1 MAQSL
6 PSDVHPHHYWH
17 WLRKEYDLGDFY
29 YFDVWPMG
37 PPTLIICEP
46 DVAEQVTVKHSLDKH
61 PMVKEYLKQHLGS
74 ENMAAANGTVWRK
87 ARTIYN
93 PGFATPHLMTVIP
106 NIVQDVL
113 VFHEVL
119 SELAESQEVFQMEST
134 AMKLSF
140 DVIGRLVLNLGLN
153 SQRTSDELV
162 DAFRKQLHFL
172 SSANTWSSPLA
183 GVNPIR
189 QWKIEANS
197 KVIHRYL
204 GRILDNRF
212 AQIDEDSDEKEGEGC
227 CIMDKALYTYNTEIK
242 GQQKGNKRL
251 MDDSFRKLAIDQ

>member
-1 MAQSL
+1 
-6 PSDVHPHHYWH
+6 
-17 WLRKEYDLGDFY
+17 
-29 YFDVWPMG
+29 
-37 PPTLIICEP
+37 
-46 DVAEQVTVKHSLDKH
+46 
-61 PMVKEYLKQHLGS
+61 MVKAYLKQHLGS
-74 ENMAAANGTVWRK
+74 ENMAAANGAVWKK

-93 PGFATPHLMTVIP
+93 PAFATPHLMTVIP
-106 NIVQDVL
+106 NIVTDVL

-140 DVIGRLVLNLGLN
+140 DVIGRLVLNLDLN

-183 GVNPIR
+183 GFNPIQ
-189 QWKIEANS
+189 QWKIRANS

-204 GRILDNRF
+204 GRVLDNRF
-212 AQIDEDSDEKEGEGC
+212 SQIDEDNDDKDGRGC

-242 GQQKGNKRL
+242 GRQKGSKRS
-251 MDDSFRKLAIDQ
+251 MDVSFRKLAIDQ